1 MEDGQEMNIHEAAE
15 VFSGLL
21 DDNGNLAEA
30 PEKGNSDAGS
40 DAKPAKQAKSEKTA
54 EDDDAESE
62 EAADDGEEDED
73 GDDADESEDEEGEEE
88 EGEDE
93 ADDKSA
99 EPKKFTVKV
108 DGKTIEVDEKELV
121 EGYQRTADYT
131 RKTQQLAAREREVTQ
146 AAEQAV
152 READTKY
159 TQVIENL
166 MELLG
171 DEFARDS
178 KVDVD
183 KLIEEDPVEYMKLQ
197 ARQQKR
203 AEALAEHQAQQRMAA
218 ERQTR
223 ETMQRESQA
232 VLEKIPEWGD
242 SKVASAER
250 AEVGKYLQSTGFSVE
265 ELNGLMDHRQ
275 VLVARKAMLY
285 DKLMQSKPEVKQ
297 KLDKTPVKVSKSGSR
312 TAMQPNSNKALEQRL
327 AKTGKV
333 EDAAALFKS
342 YVS

>member
-1 MEDGQEMNIHEAAE
+1 MDDGQEMNIHEAAE

-30 PEKGNSDAGS
+30 PEKAESDAGG
-40 DAKPAKQAKSEKTA
+40 DAKPAKQAKAEKTA

-62 EAADDGEEDED
+62 EAEDDGKEEEDGE
-73 GDDADESEDEEGEEE
+73 DADESEDEEGEEE
-88 EGEDE
+88 DGEETDE
-93 ADDKSA
+93 AD

-159 TQVIENL
+159 TQIIENL

-183 KLIEEDPVEYMKLQ
+183 KLIEEDPVEYMKYQ

-285 DKLMQSKPEVKQ
+285 DKLMQAKPEVKQ

>member
-30 PEKGNSDAGS
+30 PEKGESDAGG
-40 DAKPAKQAKSEKTA
+40 DAKPAKQAKAEKTA

-62 EAADDGEEDED
+62 EAEDDGKEEE
-73 GDDADESEDEEGEEE
+73 GGEDADESEDEEGEEE
-88 EGEDE
+88 DGEEKDE
-93 ADDKSA
+93 AD

-159 TQVIENL
+159 TQIIENL

-183 KLIEEDPVEYMKLQ
+183 KLIEEDPVEYMKYQ